1 MGAHHNTMRGI
12 IVMFYKILSSVVR
25 VVED

>member
-1 MGAHHNTMRGI
+1 MGAHHNAMRGI